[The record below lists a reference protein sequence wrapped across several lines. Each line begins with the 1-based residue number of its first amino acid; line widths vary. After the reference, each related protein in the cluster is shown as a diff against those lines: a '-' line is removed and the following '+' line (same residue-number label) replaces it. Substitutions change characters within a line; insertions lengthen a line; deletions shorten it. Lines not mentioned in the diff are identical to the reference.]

1 MASTGFEVFDETI
14 QKTNL
19 LLKAIEAEFDWTNHR
34 NISYAA
40 LRSVLHV
47 LRDRLTIQESAQLA
61 AQLPLLV
68 KGIYYDGWVPSV
80 VPKKMDKEEFVEEV
94 RRRFIY
100 SMDRD
105 ITDLISVV
113 LMALQK
119 LVSKGEL
126 EDILSILP
134 KDLSL
139 MLKRLEEI

>member
-1 MASTGFEVFDETI
+1 
-14 QKTNL
+14 
-19 LLKAIEAEFDWTNHR
+19 
-34 NISYAA
+34 
-40 LRSVLHV
+40 
-47 LRDRLTIQESAQLA
+47 
-61 AQLPLLV
+61 
-68 KGIYYDGWVPSV
+68 
-80 VPKKMDKEEFVEEV
+80 MDKEEFVEEV